1 MATVI
6 PNLFLIGACRSGT
19 TSLGRFLSGHPQVI
33 WSNPSSNGYFA
44 DDIENYRYIR
54 TEQDYLACYG
64 SALGSTAYAGEGT
77 TWYLYSQTAV
87 RNILEFNPQA
97 KFLAILRNPVEQ
109 LPSFHNILLTQ
120 GNEDVIDFEQAW
132 NLRTERRAN
141 RHIPSKCSDY
151 RFLDYGRTACYGTQV
166 QRVFDLAGQDRV
178 KVLLY
183 EDYVSD
189 TKSCY
194 KEVLEFLGLEDDGR
208 DDFPVVNPSRA
219 TQSRL
224 LTHLTHKPSEFRQ
237 KWGSR
242 IRNALN
248 VDSLGVSKVLYAINS
263 REKGRAPTGLSLENE
278 IREQYRSEIEL
289 LSRLINTD
297 LTHW

>member
-1 MATVI
+1 MPKRDDIARAVPFRAPASDLVESVVQWLFCRRHRELPI
-6 PNLFLIGACRSGT
+6 YPNGT
-19 TSLGRFLSGHPQVI
+19 GLLGLLRERVGQHGLRRRRDDVVFV
-33 WSNPSSNGYFA
+33 FA
-44 DDIENYRYIR
+44 DGCSEH
-54 TEQDYLACYG
+54 
-64 SALGSTAYAGEGT
+64 S
-77 TWYLYSQTAV
+77 
-87 RNILEFNPQA
+87 EFNPQA

-183 EDYVSD
+183 ENYVSD

-242 IRNALN
+242 SAML
-248 VDSLGVSKVLYAINS
+248 
-263 REKGRAPTGLSLENE
+263 
-278 IREQYRSEIEL
+278 
-289 LSRLINTD
+289 
-297 LTHW
+297 